1 MGATVDGFYL
11 TMGRYDLLIIVDAPN
26 PETIAKLLLTTTSKG
41 AVSSETLPAFT
52 EEEYRNVI
60 SELP

>member
-1 MGATVDGFYL
+1 
-11 TMGRYDLLIIVDAPN
+11 MGRYDIMLIVDAPN
-26 PETIAKLLLTTTSKG
+26 RETTTKILLTTLSKG

-52 EEEYRNVI
+52 EEGYRKVI

>member
-1 MGATVDGFYL
+1 
-11 TMGRYDLLIIVDAPN
+11 MGRYDIMLIVDAPN
-26 PETIAKLLLTTTSKG
+26 RETITKILLTTLSKG

-52 EEEYRNVI
+52 EEEYRKVI